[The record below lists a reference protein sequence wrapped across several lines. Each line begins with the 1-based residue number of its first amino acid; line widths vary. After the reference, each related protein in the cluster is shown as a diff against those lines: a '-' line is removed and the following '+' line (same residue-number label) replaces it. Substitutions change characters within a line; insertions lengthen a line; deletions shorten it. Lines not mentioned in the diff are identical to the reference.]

1 MIPSFSALPVPYLAG
16 AFAVTGVAVW
26 RSGDRELV
34 RRWLSWLA
42 IVPIVGGAFLLGAPG
57 AAALASGVALVA
69 AAEYARLARLR
80 RADLAVMAAALV
92 AFPLTAWLAPGH
104 MLRLLMAALLA
115 VALVPVLA
123 GDAGGGADRARGA
136 VFGVVW
142 LAPLSGLVLLGELA
156 LPLCAA
162 IAVADV
168 AAWCGGK
175 LLRGPALSPLSPAKR
190 WGGIAG
196 GALGGVAVLALFG
209 AATPAT
215 VLAVAA
221 GAPLGDLL
229 ESMLKRGA
237 GVKDAGNWLPG
248 FGGLLDRIDSLL
260 VALAVAL
267 VLS

>member
-1 MIPSFSALPVPYLAG
+1 
-16 AFAVTGVAVW
+16 
-26 RSGDRELV
+26 
-34 RRWLSWLA
+34 
-42 IVPIVGGAFLLGAPG
+42 
-57 AAALASGVALVA
+57 
-69 AAEYARLARLR
+69 
-80 RADLAVMAAALV
+80 VMAAALV

-104 MLRLLMAALLA
+104 MVRLLLA
-115 VALVPVLA
+115 VLLTVALIPVLA
-123 GDAGGGADRARGA
+123 GDAAGGAARAKGM

-142 LAPLSGLVLLGELA
+142 LAPLSGFVLLGDLA
-156 LPLCAA
+156 QPLCAA

-190 WGGIAG
+190 WGGVAGGAAG
-196 GALGGVAVLALFG
+196 GALVLVLFG
-209 AATPAT
+209 ALTPAT
-215 VLAVAA
+215 LIAVAA

-237 GVKDAGNWLPG
+237 RVKDAGSWLPG

-260 VALAVAL
+260 VALAVAM

>member
-1 MIPSFSALPVPYLAG
+1 MTTAIPYVGG
-16 AFAVTGVAVW
+16 AFVLSGVAVW
-26 RSGDRELV
+26 TSGRRELV
-34 RRWLSWLA
+34 QRWLGWLL
-42 IVPIVGGAFLLGAPG
+42 IVPVVGAAFWLGAPG
-57 AAALASGVALVA
+57 AAALAAGAGVIA

-80 RADLAVMAAALV
+80 RADLAAMALTLTV
-92 AFPLTAWLAPGH
+92 FPLTAWLAPEH
-104 MLRLLMAALLA
+104 LLRLLMVVLLG
-115 VALVPVLA
+115 VVLVPVLA
-123 GDAGGGADRARGA
+123 GDAEGGAARARGA

-142 LAPLSGLVLLGELA
+142 LAPLSGLVLLGDLA
-156 LPLCAA
+156 APLCAA

-168 AAWCGGK
+168 GAWCGGK

-196 GALGGVAVLALFG
+196 GAAAGIAVLALFG

-237 GVKDAGNWLPG
+237 GVKDAGTWLPG

-260 VALAVAL
+260 VALAVAMA
-267 VLS
+267 LS

>member
-1 MIPSFSALPVPYLAG
+1 MTVPLQSLPYLTG
-16 AFAVTGVAVW
+16 AFAVSGVAVLGAG
-26 RSGDRELV
+26 RRELIE
-34 RRWLSWLA
+34 RWLSWLV
-42 IVPIVGGAFLLGAPG
+42 IVPLFGAAFWLGAPG
-57 AAALASGVALVA
+57 TAALAAGAALVA

-80 RADLAVMAAALV
+80 RTDLAVMAAALV

-104 MLRLLMAALLA
+104 LLRLLVAALLA
-115 VALVPVLA
+115 VALLPVLA
-123 GDAGGGADRARGA
+123 GDTATGAERARGA
-136 VFGVVW
+136 AFGVVW
-142 LAPLSGLVLLGELA
+142 LAPLSGLVLLGDLA

-168 AAWCGGK
+168 SAWCGGK

-190 WGGIAG
+190 WGGVAG
-196 GALGGVAVLALFG
+196 GAAGGVAILVLLG

-215 VLAVAA
+215 VVAVAA

-237 GVKDAGNWLPG
+237 GVKDAGHWLPG

-260 VALAVAL
+260 VALAVAM

>member
-1 MIPSFSALPVPYLAG
+1 MTETLPYVTG
-16 AFAVTGVAVW
+16 AFAVSGVAVW
-26 RSGDRELV
+26 RSGRRELV
-34 RRWLSWLA
+34 QRWLSWLA
-42 IVPIVGGAFLLGAPG
+42 IVPVVQGAFWRGAPG
-57 AAALASGVALVA
+57 AAALAAGAGLIA

-80 RADLAVMAAALV
+80 PADRAVMALALAAL
-92 AFPLTAWLAPGH
+92 PLAAWLAPSH
-104 MLRLLMAALLA
+104 MLRVLSVALLA

-123 GDAGGGADRARGA
+123 GDAEGGAARAKGA

-142 LAPLSGLVLLGELA
+142 LAPLSGLVLLGGQA
-156 LPLCAA
+156 APLCAA

-168 AAWCGGK
+168 GAWCGGK

-190 WGGIAG
+190 WGGVAG
-196 GALGGVAVLALFG
+196 GAAAGIVILSLFG

-215 VLAVAA
+215 VVAVAA

-237 GVKDAGNWLPG
+237 GVKDAGRWLPG
-248 FGGLLDRIDSLL
+248 FGGLLDRVDSLL
-260 VALAVAL
+260 VALAVAM